1 MVTLIVL
8 DSWSHRKEMKRMAFY
23 EKKLEHIISFSDL
36 KIIGSDDHKTEYSST
51 LFSTDAF
58 LLSKN

>member
-1 MVTLIVL
+1 
-8 DSWSHRKEMKRMAFY
+8 MKRMAFY